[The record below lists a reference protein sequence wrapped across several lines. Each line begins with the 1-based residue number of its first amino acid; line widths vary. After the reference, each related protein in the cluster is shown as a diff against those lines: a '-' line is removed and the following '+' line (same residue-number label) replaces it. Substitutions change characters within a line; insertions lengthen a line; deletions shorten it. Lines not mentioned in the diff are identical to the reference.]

1 MLRQEYLGIKMSL
14 TVWSLI
20 IFASYSLFYLS
31 MFVAV
36 TLKTSVTKVAFMVLF
51 WMVYQVVT
59 LWYGLATDQI
69 GFILMFI
76 FQFIVTILTVIISA
90 ERSIDEN
97 I

>member
-1 MLRQEYLGIKMSL
+1 MSL

-36 TLKTSVTKVAFMVLF
+36 TMKTSVTKVAFMVLF

-76 FQFIVTILTVIISA
+76 FQFIVTILTVIIST
-90 ERSIDEN
+90 ERSMNEN

>member
-1 MLRQEYLGIKMSL
+1 MSL

-31 MFVAV
+31 MLLAV
-36 TLKTSVTKVAFMVLF
+36 TLKTSVAKIAAMVVC
-51 WMVYQVVT
+51 WIVYQVVT
-59 LWYGLATDQI
+59 LWYGIATDQI

-76 FQFIVTILTVIISA
+76 FQFIVTILTVIIST
-90 ERSIDEN
+90 ERSINES

>member
-1 MLRQEYLGIKMSL
+1 MSL

-20 IFASYSLFYLS
+20 IFVTYSLFYLS
-31 MFVAV
+31 MLLAV
-36 TLKTSVTKVAFMVLF
+36 TLKTSIAKIATMVVL
-51 WMVYQVVT
+51 WMIHQVSI

-76 FQFIVTILTVIISA
+76 FQFIVTILTVIIST
-90 ERSIDEN
+90 ERSINEN

>member
-1 MLRQEYLGIKMSL
+1 MSL

-20 IFASYSLFYLS
+20 IFATYSLFYLS
-31 MFVAV
+31 MLFAV
-36 TLKTSVTKVAFMVLF
+36 MLKTSVTKVATMVVC
-51 WMVYQVVT
+51 WMIYQVAT

-76 FQFIVTILTVIISA
+76 FQFIVTILTVIIST
-90 ERSIDEN
+90 ERSINED

>member
-1 MLRQEYLGIKMSL
+1 MSL

-36 TLKTSVTKVAFMVLF
+36 TMKTSVTKVAFMVLF

-59 LWYGLATDQI
+59 LWYGLATNQI

-76 FQFIVTILTVIISA
+76 FQFIVTILTVIIST
-90 ERSIDEN
+90 ERSMNEN

>member
-1 MLRQEYLGIKMSL
+1 MSL

-20 IFASYSLFYLS
+20 VFASYSLFYLS
-31 MFVAV
+31 MLFAV
-36 TLKTSVTKVAFMVLF
+36 ILKTSVTKIATMVAF

-69 GFILMFI
+69 GFILMFV
-76 FQFIVTILTVIISA
+76 FQFIVTILTVIINA
-90 ERSIDEN
+90 ERSINEN

>member
-1 MLRQEYLGIKMSL
+1 MSL

-20 IFASYSLFYLS
+20 IFATYSLFYLS
-31 MFVAV
+31 MLFAV
-36 TLKTSVTKVAFMVLF
+36 MLKTSVTKIATMVVC
-51 WMVYQVVT
+51 WMVYQIAT

-76 FQFIVTILTVIISA
+76 FQFIVTILTVIIST
-90 ERSIDEN
+90 ERSINEN

>member
-1 MLRQEYLGIKMSL
+1 MSL

-20 IFASYSLFYLS
+20 IFATYSLFYLS
-31 MFVAV
+31 MLLAV
-36 TLKTSVTKVAFMVLF
+36 TLKTSVAKIATMVVL
-51 WMVYQVVT
+51 WMVHQVSI

-76 FQFIVTILTVIISA
+76 FQFIVTIITVIVST
-90 ERSIDEN
+90 ERSINEN

>member
-1 MLRQEYLGIKMSL
+1 MSL

-20 IFASYSLFYLS
+20 IFTTYSLFYLS
-31 MFVAV
+31 MLLAV
-36 TLKTSVTKVAFMVLF
+36 TLKTSVSKIAAMVFF
-51 WMVYQVVT
+51 WMIYQVTT

-76 FQFIVTILTVIISA
+76 FQFIVTILTVIIST
-90 ERSIDEN
+90 ERSINEN

>member
-1 MLRQEYLGIKMSL
+1 MSL

-20 IFASYSLFYLS
+20 VFASYSFFYLS
-31 MFVAV
+31 MLLAV
-36 TLKTSVTKVAFMVLF
+36 VSKTSVTKIAAMVAC
-51 WMVYQVVT
+51 WMMYQIVT

-76 FQFIVTILTVIISA
+76 FQFIVTIITIIIST
-90 ERSIDEN
+90 ERSISEN

>member
-1 MLRQEYLGIKMSL
+1 MSL
-14 TVWSLI
+14 TVWSLVV
-20 IFASYSLFYLS
+20 FASYSLFYLS
-31 MFVAV
+31 MLIAV
-36 TLKTSVTKVAFMVLF
+36 TLKTTVTKIAIMVAC

-76 FQFIVTILTVIISA
+76 FQFIVTIITIIISA
-90 ERSIDEN
+90 ERSINEN

>member
-1 MLRQEYLGIKMSL
+1 MSL

-36 TLKTSVTKVAFMVLF
+36 TMKTSVTKVAFMVLF
-51 WMVYQVVT
+51 WMVYQVAT

>member
-1 MLRQEYLGIKMSL
+1 MSL

-20 IFASYSLFYLS
+20 IFVTYSLFYLS
-31 MFVAV
+31 MLLAV
-36 TLKTSVTKVAFMVLF
+36 TLKTSVAKIATMVVL
-51 WMVYQVVT
+51 WMVHQVSI

-76 FQFIVTILTVIISA
+76 FQFIVTILTVIIST
-90 ERSIDEN
+90 ERSINEN

>member
-1 MLRQEYLGIKMSL
+1 MSL

-20 IFASYSLFYLS
+20 IFTTYSLFYLS
-31 MFVAV
+31 MLLAV
-36 TLKTSVTKVAFMVLF
+36 TLKTSVAKIATMVVL
-51 WMVYQVVT
+51 WMVHQVSI

-76 FQFIVTILTVIISA
+76 FQFIVTILTVIIST
-90 ERSIDEN
+90 ERSINEN

>member
-1 MLRQEYLGIKMSL
+1 MSL

-20 IFASYSLFYLS
+20 IFAAYSLFYLS
-31 MFVAV
+31 MLLAV
-36 TLKTSVTKVAFMVLF
+36 TLKTSVSKIAFMVVC
-51 WMVYQVVT
+51 WMLYQIST

-76 FQFIVTILTVIISA
+76 FQFIVTIITVIVST
-90 ERSIDEN
+90 ERSINEN

>member
-1 MLRQEYLGIKMSL
+1 MSL

-20 IFASYSLFYLS
+20 IFATYSLFYLS
-31 MFVAV
+31 MLFAV
-36 TLKTSVTKVAFMVLF
+36 MLKTSVTKVATMVVC
-51 WMVYQVVT
+51 WMVYQIAT

-76 FQFIVTILTVIISA
+76 FQFIVTILTVIIST
-90 ERSIDEN
+90 ERSINED

>member
-1 MLRQEYLGIKMSL
+1 MSL
-14 TVWSLI
+14 NLWSLVV
-20 IFASYSLFYLS
+20 FASYSLFYLS
-31 MFVAV
+31 MLLAV
-36 TLKTSVTKVAFMVLF
+36 TLKTSVTKIAIMIAFWILH
-51 WMVYQVVT
+51 QVVT

-76 FQFIVTILTVIISA
+76 FQFIVTILTIIISA

>member
-1 MLRQEYLGIKMSL
+1 MSL

-20 IFASYSLFYLS
+20 IFVTYSLFYLS
-31 MFVAV
+31 MVFAV
-36 TLKTSVTKVAFMVLF
+36 MLKTSVAKIATMVVL
-51 WMVYQVVT
+51 WMLYQVTT

-76 FQFIVTILTVIISA
+76 FQFIVTILTVIIST
-90 ERSIDEN
+90 ERSINED

>member
-1 MLRQEYLGIKMSL
+1 
-14 TVWSLI
+14 
-20 IFASYSLFYLS
+20 

-36 TLKTSVTKVAFMVLF
+36 TMKTSVTKVAFMVLF